1 MHCSVLVFS
10 ERLLKMLPSCMCI
23 LPHHPRTQVILWLK
37 LGFLS
42 GEVWDSVLNLRST
55 ADAQENQ
62 LSFIYLCFY
71 FRKFILRPH
80 LFLTLRNKLFF
91 SFISSVQYDVLKVQT
106 DVLLII
112 YKYKLS
118 GYIAHLQKRLWTRH
132 ASVADFFFFLIVN
145 LRSINPFLFVL
156 GKRPTF

>member
-118 GYIAHLQKRLWTRH
+118 GYIAHLQKRL
-132 ASVADFFFFLIVN
+132 
-145 LRSINPFLFVL
+145 
-156 GKRPTF
+156 